1 MRMIALKQHVYGGK
15 NRQVHDRFEARD
27 EDVPLLG
34 AMGLAAP
41 VDEPG
46 SPEAEAAPPP
56 RTKRTYRRRDLKA
69 EDA

>member
-41 VDEPG
+41 VDPG